1 MTGSQR
7 LQAVIV
13 SVGNELLYGE
23 TVDTN
28 AAWLGRALAARGIPV
43 ARRFTVGDDEP
54 EIRAALARATAQPGL
69 VLVSGGLGPTS
80 DDRTRS
86 AAAAHFGRP
95 LVVDEDVRRSIEER
109 YAEEGIEEV
118 SALAARQAEVLDG
131 SRVLR
136 NVVGAAP
143 GLLLEADAC
152 VVVLLP
158 GVPAELRG
166 IVEGD
171 LSSALAEKG
180 LVDAQVFH
188 RVIHTSGT
196 PESALAEALEARLA
210 ALPADVVANIDLA
223 YLPDLLG
230 VDVRFTLRATSQRRA
245 EARFDR
251 LQDAV
256 EDVVGPWSFEATTG
270 DLAEAVIR
278 LLRESGRT
286 LAVAESCTGGLLG
299 KRVTDHAG
307 ASDVFLGGVIAYSD
321 AVKTSQVGVAP
332 QSLDMDGAVSETV
345 AGQLASR
352 VATRFGADTGV
363 GITGVAGPDGGS
375 IAKPVGTV
383 WIGTY
388 VDGRVE
394 TIMRRFPGARGEVR
408 ARAAQAALTHLYRRL
423 LER

>member
-1 MTGSQR
+1 MTGPRR
-7 LQAVIV
+7 LHAAIV

-54 EIRAALARATAQPGL
+54 EIRAALARAMDQAGL

-109 YAEEGIEEV
+109 YIDEGIEELSV
-118 SALAARQAEVLDG
+118 LAARQAEVLDG
-131 SRVLR
+131 SLVLR
-136 NVVGAAP
+136 NAVGAAP
-143 GLLLEADAC
+143 GLLLEAEGC

-158 GVPAELRG
+158 GVPTELEG

-171 LSSALAEKG
+171 LSSALAERG
-180 LVDAQVFH
+180 LIDARVFH
-188 RVIHTSGT
+188 RVIHTTGT
-196 PESALAEALEARLA
+196 PESALAETLEARLA
-210 ALPADVVANIDLA
+210 ALPEDVVGNIDLA

-230 VDVRFTLRATSQRRA
+230 VDVRFTLRTTSERRA
-245 EARFDR
+245 ETRFDR
-251 LQDAV
+251 LHEAV
-256 EDVVGPWSFEATTG
+256 EDVVGPWSFEAATG

-307 ASDVFLGGVIAYSD
+307 SSDVFLGGVIAYSD
-321 AVKTSQVGVAP
+321 SVKISQVGVSS
-332 QSLDMDGAVSETV
+332 QSLDVDGAVSETV
-345 AGQLASR
+345 AGELASG

-363 GITGVAGPDGGS
+363 GITGVAGPGGGS

-383 WIGTY
+383 WIGTF

-394 TIMRRFPGARGEVR
+394 TFRERFAGGRGEVR
-408 ARAAQAALTHLYRRL
+408 ARAAQAALTHLHRRL